1 MFFCLKR
8 KTETS
13 LKEDVKR
20 VEKRGKEGKRE
31 KREKGKVNRGKSV
44 GKLSEVY
51 FMEFTPW
58 N

>member
-20 VEKRGKEGKRE
+20 VKKGGKEGKRE

-44 GKLSEVY
+44 
-51 FMEFTPW
+51 
-58 N
+58 